1 MKTKF
6 NYLIIVFLFLIVS
19 TPLHSQNANNKW
31 TFTLDLASVPYLI
44 TGGGT
49 IGSSL
54 LNQSPRISIAKYM
67 FYNITFVGSFST
79 AIGENKKYT
88 TFDGLVRYDF
98 GTSQNS
104 FVPYVFIGGSL
115 INASNLTP
123 TTNFGVGNTYWF
135 SDKYGFNSQI
145 MYKDSQVKFASQKSH
160 IMTSVGFVYSFGFRS
175 MQPRVWE
182 N

>member
-6 NYLIIVFLFLIVS
+6 NYFIIVFLFLIVS
-19 TPLHSQNANNKW
+19 IPLHSQNANNKW
-31 TFTLDLASVPYLI
+31 TFAINLASVPYLI

-54 LNQSPRISIAKYM
+54 LNQSPRFSLARYM
-67 FYNITFVGSFST
+67 FYNTTFVGSFST
-79 AIGENKKYT
+79 AIGVKKKYT
-88 TFDGLVRYDF
+88 TFDGIIRYDF
-98 GTSQNS
+98 GTSKDT

-115 INASNLTP
+115 INAFILTP

-135 SDKYGFNSQI
+135 SDAFGLNLQI
-145 MYKDSQVKFASQKSH
+145 MYKDSQEKYASQKSH
-160 IMTSVGFVYSFGFRS
+160 FMTSVGFVYSFGLRS

-182 N
+182 H

>member
-6 NYLIIVFLFLIVS
+6 NYFIIVFLFLIVLP
-19 TPLHSQNANNKW
+19 PLHSQNANNKW
-31 TFTLDLASVPYLI
+31 AFTLDLASVPYLI
-44 TGGGT
+44 TGGGI

-54 LNQSPRISIAKYM
+54 LNQSPRFSIAKYM
-67 FYNITFVGSFST
+67 SYNITFVGSFST
-79 AIGENKKYT
+79 AIGVNRKYT

-115 INASNLTP
+115 IKASILTP
-123 TTNFGVGNTYWF
+123 TTNFGIGNTYWF
-135 SDKYGFNSQI
+135 SDKYGFNSQV

-160 IMTSVGFVYSFGFRS
+160 FMISVGFVYSFGLRS

-182 N
+182 H